1 MQSEEK
7 AALTASSRSHKK
19 CQVVIWKMPTVRNAN
34 WQDRR
39 RRRLRPGD
47 KALSLGA
54 RMPIITLPDVSV
66 IIIGLIQQ
74 GSRSSLLP
82 TSDTK
87 RTFQIEIFCSRP
99 SVTKRPKLFWL
110 HLLFCRILNWLNY
123 LIEVSYCMQEPVETS

>member
-47 KALSLGA
+47 KALSLGPVCPSSPSQ
-54 RMPIITLPDVSV
+54 MSVSSSSAY
-66 IIIGLIQQ
+66 GLIER
-74 GSRSSLLP
+74 GSSLLP

-87 RTFQIEIFCSRP
+87 RTFQNEIFCSRP

>member
-54 RMPIITLPDVSV
+54 HVPIITLPDVSV
-66 IIIGLIQQ
+66 IIIGLIQH

-87 RTFQIEIFCSRP
+87 RTLQNEIFCLRP

>member
-54 RMPIITLPDVSV
+54 RVPIITLPDVSV
-66 IIIGLIQQ
+66 IIIGLIQH

-87 RTFQIEIFCSRP
+87 RTFQNEIFCSRP